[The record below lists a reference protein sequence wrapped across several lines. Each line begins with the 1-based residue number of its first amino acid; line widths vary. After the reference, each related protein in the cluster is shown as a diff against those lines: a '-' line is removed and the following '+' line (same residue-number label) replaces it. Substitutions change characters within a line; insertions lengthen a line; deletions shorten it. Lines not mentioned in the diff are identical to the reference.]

1 MSLHQPILVLHSARV
16 LHQPPMSELL
26 PDVSEDFTRDVRRRL
41 DYMYPTVEPE
51 QQREP
56 SASSLD
62 GLSAS
67 SLDGLWEELV
77 SEVRRR
83 LDGVDRV
90 LLNVVQRVE
99 NLEGRRETD
108 ARDRVDRA
116 LLNVVQLVKNLEG
129 RRETDAVFTCHMRD
143 ALMCALCIVQK
154 VVRRLPEHQV
164 GLAEDSAVFRFD

>member
-26 PDVSEDFTRDVRRRL
+26 PDVSEDFTREVRRRL

-67 SLDGLWEELV
+67 SLDGLREELV

-108 ARDRVDRA
+108 ARDRVDRV
-116 LLNVVQLVKNLEG
+116 L
-129 RRETDAVFTCHMRD
+129 
-143 ALMCALCIVQK
+143 
-154 VVRRLPEHQV
+154 
-164 GLAEDSAVFRFD
+164 